1 MEFTP
6 INEIEK
12 IHAELR
18 SGFYSGKLKSIA
30 YRKYQILQL
39 GYLLQ
44 DNAQRIDEAL
54 TADLGRPSV
63 ENYFLEIGPC
73 IGEAKKVYQSVDKWA
88 KPEKPAFTFNFFAM
102 RPVIRKEPKGVVLII
117 SPFNYP
123 LWLTIGPVLGALAA
137 GNAVAIKPSEN
148 ATAVSGLLTELIPK
162 YLDRDLVRVVNGAI
176 PETTRLLEL
185 QWDHI
190 LYTGSG
196 RVGKIVSLA
205 AAKHLTP
212 ITLELGGK
220 SPVVVD
226 PSCDLETAA
235 RRIMWGK
242 IVNAGQT
249 CVAPDYILV
258 PKEFQDT
265 LANALKDAYDKFFPE
280 TAKPSTNGTY
290 SRLITPQ
297 AFNRVNKLL
306 KGTQGTIVFGGE
318 VDEATKY
325 IQPTVV
331 KDVQANDTLMSEEI
345 FGPLLPIVPVKDIDE
360 AIAFI
365 NARDHPLALYLFAT
379 DKGIKAKV
387 FDNTQSGAAVAN
399 ECVIHP
405 AVEGL
410 PFGGIGPSGSGCHTG
425 KFTFDTFTHLRA
437 SMDSPSWV
445 DMMLSARYPPYTVSD
460 SSAL

>member
-1 MEFTP
+1 MEFTL

-12 IHAELR
+12 ARSSDLSQRYLELPPMFLLR
-18 SGFYSGKLKSIA
+18 QAQVYSIA

-44 DNAQRIDEAL
+44 DNAQRIDKAL
-54 TADLGRPSV
+54 TTDLGGPSV
-63 ENYFLEIGPC
+63 ENYLYVRHLEMGPC
-73 IGEAKKVYQSVDKWA
+73 IGEAKKVYQGVEKRA
-88 KPEKPAFTFNFFAM
+88 KPEKPALNFNFLAM
-102 RPVIRKEPKGVVLII
+102 RPAHSLLVT
-117 SPFNYP
+117 
-123 LWLTIGPVLGALAA
+123 LWLSP
-137 GNAVAIKPSEN
+137 
-148 ATAVSGLLTELIPK
+148 ELIPK
-162 YLDRDLVRVVNGAI
+162 CLDRDLVRVVNGAI

-190 LYTGSG
+190 LYTGRG

-220 SPVVVD
+220 SPAVVD

-249 CVAPDYILV
+249 YVAPDYILV
-258 PKEFQDT
+258 PTQFQDT

-280 TAKPSTNGTY
+280 TAKPSTDGTY

-297 AFNRVNKLL
+297 AFNRVNELL
-306 KGTQGTIVFGGE
+306 KETQGIIVFGGE

-345 FGPLLPIVPVKDIDE
+345 FGPLLPIVPVKNIDE

-365 NARDHPLALYLFAT
+365 NSRDHPLALCPLAT
-379 DKGIKAKV
+379 DKAIKAKV
-387 FDNTQSGAAVAN
+387 FDNSQSGAAVAN

-425 KFTFDTFTHLRA
+425 KFTFDTFTRLRA
-437 SMDSPSWV
+437 SMDSPS
-445 DMMLSARYPPYTVSD
+445 
-460 SSAL
+460 